1 MAEIRRS
8 GNRRW
13 KKTAL
18 CFSGN
23 PAQRLR
29 VSLEVRKSTWRWSS
43 MRSLLRLCKLSQRGR
58 YLLLVRWL
66 LEVLPADVDD
76 LILSQSQ
83 GPGHAGARCVRRV
96 RMLGEHSV
104 IS

>member
-1 MAEIRRS
+1 MALVEY
-8 GNRRW
+8 
-13 KKTAL
+13 AEL
-18 CFSGN
+18 AAC
-23 PAQRLR
+23 
-29 VSLEVRKSTWRWSS
+29 
-43 MRSLLRLCKLSQRGR
+43 
-58 YLLLVRWL
+58 LLLVRWL
-66 LEVLPADVDD
+66 LEVLPADVHD